1 MFNRLYND
9 SDSIV
14 SNILEVN
21 GHVKCKVLSLVS
33 RWLHGFAERIVLKA
47 ETPSLCLGVPDF
59 IVID

>member
-1 MFNRLYND
+1 
-9 SDSIV
+9 
-14 SNILEVN
+14 LEVN